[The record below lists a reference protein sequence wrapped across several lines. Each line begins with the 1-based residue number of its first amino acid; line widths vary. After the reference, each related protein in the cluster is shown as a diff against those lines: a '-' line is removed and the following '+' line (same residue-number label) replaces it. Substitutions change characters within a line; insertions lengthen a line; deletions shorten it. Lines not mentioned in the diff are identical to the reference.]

1 MAPIADA
8 VERAPA
14 AVRREFA
21 FVSAAFRVHQG
32 FNFREFAR
40 ARVGVEDPH
49 TSAIC
54 DNYPRF
60 GHMDLLADD
69 FYRTSTVEHDH
80 RARMLIFVR
89 KISSR
94 VSFESDIEGSYQP
107 N

>member
-1 MAPIADA
+1 
-8 VERAPA
+8 
-14 AVRREFA
+14 
-21 FVSAAFRVHQG
+21 
-32 FNFREFAR
+32 
-40 ARVGVEDPH
+40 
-49 TSAIC
+49 
-54 DNYPRF
+54 
-60 GHMDLLADD
+60 MDLLADD